1 MQSVEVD
8 AFEFCRSKDS
18 RHGQVPV
25 GALPRLVAE
34 AADSGGELNWS
45 VQGGSDARG
54 NPAME
59 LAVQGD
65 VRLQCQRCL
74 QPLDFHIDSA
84 ASIVVARDEESA
96 DALDEQLAEES
107 VEVIVGSQTL
117 NLLALVE
124 DEALLALPA
133 APRHASCELKATTTA
148 ATTES
153 TGKKESPFAV
163 LGKLKR

>member
-8 AFEFCRSKDS
+8 AFEFCRSKDRRQGQAQVSDLS
-18 RHGQVPV
+18 RLAAETADGSGQL
-25 GALPRLVAE
+25 AWA
-34 AADSGGELNWS
+34 
-45 VQGGSDARG
+45 VQGGSDGHG

-59 LAVQGD
+59 LSVQGD

-84 ASIVVARDEESA
+84 ASVVVARDEESA
-96 DALDEQLAEES
+96 DALDEQLAEEEA
-107 VEVIVGSQTL
+107 EVIVGSQTL

-133 APRHASCELKATTTA
+133 APRHEACALKAQAEPA
-148 ATTES
+148 AEAS
-153 TGKKESPFAV
+153 GKKESPFAV